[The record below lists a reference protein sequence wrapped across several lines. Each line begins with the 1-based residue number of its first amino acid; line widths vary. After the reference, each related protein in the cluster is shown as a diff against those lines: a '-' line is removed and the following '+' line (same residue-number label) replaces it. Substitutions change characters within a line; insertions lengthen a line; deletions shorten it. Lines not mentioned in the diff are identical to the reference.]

1 MDGEGLSQIPQD
13 TDPTN
18 IKSLVR
24 RIESNSNHPDPFK
37 RLSSVL
43 CFSKLFNVIKD
54 HETLVDEFCLEITRC
69 VLGSLKL
76 CHNSLEFSQEGASR
90 HFVYYKS
97 IIGSKHIGLN
107 QKGFELLL
115 REVPITCSYSFKALI
130 KVCN

>member
-1 MDGEGLSQIPQD
+1 MQQD

-54 HETLVDEFCLEITRC
+54 HENLVDEFCLEITRC

-76 CHNSLEFSQEGASR
+76 CHNSLEFSQE
-90 HFVYYKS
+90 V
-97 IIGSKHIGLN
+97 IDN
-107 QKGFELLL
+107 CEELLS
-115 REVPITCSYSFKALI
+115 VVKKQII
-130 KVCN
+130 KSSKTLM